1 MSNKKGNLFTRLLSN
16 IKINEQTDCWE
27 WQLATNNIGYGFIR
41 GLSGMQ
47 TTHRLSYELHN
58 NIKIP
63 RNMCVCHTCDNKIC
77 VNPDHLW
84 LGTRKQ
90 NVKDMINK
98 GRHNFFGGKTNK
110 GLKHKRY
117 VCVHCNRDFSL
128 HMLNLWH
135 NENCRHKPQ
144 E

>member
-1 MSNKKGNLFTRLLSN
+1 
-16 IKINEQTDCWE
+16 
-27 WQLATNNIGYGFIR
+27 
-41 GLSGMQ
+41 
-47 TTHRLSYELHN
+47 
-58 NIKIP
+58 
-63 RNMCVCHTCDNKIC
+63 MCVCHTCDNKIC